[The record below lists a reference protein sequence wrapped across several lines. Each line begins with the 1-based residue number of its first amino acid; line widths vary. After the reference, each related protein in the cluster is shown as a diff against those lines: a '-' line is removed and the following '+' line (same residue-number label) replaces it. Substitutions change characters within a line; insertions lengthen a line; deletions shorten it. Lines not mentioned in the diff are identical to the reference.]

1 MSKRG
6 AERYLTNQ
14 PGRDEDNDDEP
25 EPTGEFKR
33 ASEEKLKERVI
44 AAPKRLVGAFAAFS
58 FGAAAQPATAPPKPP
73 APTPAF
79 ANFSFGAPP
88 PAAPSF
94 YCRETKPSNALL
106 LSPCLFNHFNHFNYF
121 NYSSIN
127 CKSYSETKAL
137 ASQLRGLNED
147 FLAHIQTLLKK
158 DPFADLSA
166 ATSRYQS
173 HYKSVIDK
181 NAGAVTR
188 ATSPV
193 KTTAS
198 AVGWTCG
205 TCLVPNAGDKTS
217 SKPVA
222 ASTAAFSFAPSSSAT
237 TTSATTGF
245 QFSPASKEAPS
256 STAPTF
262 GFSTTPKTAA
272 LAKPSGSNWECN
284 TCLVSNPSDKLKCV
298 ACEADKPGSAP
309 AKSTTATTG
318 GFSFGGSTT
327 TAASTTSTTG
337 GFSFS
342 GATTSTSAPTPAGGF
357 TFGGA
362 QPTPAPAAS
371 KPAASGPT
379 WNCETCLSPNPSDK
393 VKCLACEAD
402 KPGAAPAPKASGGF
416 TFGTASATPAPP
428 SAGGF
433 SFGSSQLV
441 ATAKPA
447 ASAGPSW
454 TCDTCLVTNLLTKVK
469 CLASAPAAKPSATSF
484 SFGSTSSSTPAT
496 TGGFSFGTPASNSS
510 ATVALPTT
518 GGFSFKAAEKPEE
531 KSSAAAPPAT
541 TGGFSFGGATSS
553 SSFSFGTKPA
563 AAAPAPASTFSGFG
577 SLAPT
582 TTPSFGGFGS
592 LAPATTTPTF
602 GGFGN
607 LTSAAPAA
615 TTEETAGGDDDDEPE
630 PDEQIDQST
639 LMRGAG
645 EESEETLHEV
655 LSKTSKLNAT
665 DKKWE
670 DVGKG
675 ILKVNWDASASKGRL
690 ILRADGSG
698 RVLLNAAVYKG
709 MKITIE
715 GGKSVSYLVP
725 SATGGFVKHLT
736 RLKGVIED
744 VVSKLG

>member
-44 AAPKRLVGAFAAFS
+44 AAPKRRTAGLSTPQPSSAGGGAFAAFS

-94 YCRETKPSNALL
+94 TAEKLKSSNVAAPVSLPVASTTSITSTTPASTAKVTPETKS
-106 LSPCLFNHFNHFNYF
+106 
-121 NYSSIN
+121 
-127 CKSYSETKAL
+127 L

-173 HYKSVIDK
+173 HYKSIIDK
-181 NAGAVTR
+181 NAGAVTVLKERQENKR

-205 TCLVPNAGDKTS
+205 TCLVPNAGDKTKCAACEADKPG

-272 LAKPSGSNWECN
+272 PAKPSGSNWECN

-342 GATTSTSAPTPAGGF
+342 GATTSTSAPTPSGGF

-362 QPTPAPAAS
+362 QPTPAPVAS

-402 KPGAAPAPKASGGF
+402 KPGTTPAPKPSGGF

-428 SAGGF
+428 STGGF
-433 SFGSSQLV
+433 SFGSSQPV

-454 TCDTCLVTNLLTKVK
+454 TCDTCLVTNPSDKVK
-469 CLASAPAAKPSATSF
+469 CLACETDKPGAAPAAKPSATSF

-510 ATVALPTT
+510 ATVAPASSTFSFSSASSTTSVPAAT

-531 KSSAAAPPAT
+531 KS
-541 TGGFSFGGATSS
+541 
-553 SSFSFGTKPA
+553 
-563 AAAPAPASTFSGFG
+563 
-577 SLAPT
+577 
-582 TTPSFGGFGS
+582 
-592 LAPATTTPTF
+592 
-602 GGFGN
+602 
-607 LTSAAPAA
+607 
-615 TTEETAGGDDDDEPE
+615 
-630 PDEQIDQST
+630 
-639 LMRGAG
+639 
-645 EESEETLHEV
+645 
-655 LSKTSKLNAT
+655 
-665 DKKWE
+665 
-670 DVGKG
+670 
-675 ILKVNWDASASKGRL
+675 
-690 ILRADGSG
+690 
-698 RVLLNAAVYKG
+698 
-709 MKITIE
+709 
-715 GGKSVSYLVP
+715 
-725 SATGGFVKHLT
+725 
-736 RLKGVIED
+736 
-744 VVSKLG
+744 